1 MKYKATYG
9 KSVHGIDEIN
19 AVVGVLKKSTAMG
32 KNVLNFEKKISSLT
46 GKNFTLMVNSG
57 SSAFLLLSEI
67 LNIKKNDEFIIPAVN
82 FPTAMVPFLKK
93 GMIPVVIDIDINN
106 LQIDIG
112 KLKKCISSR
121 TKLIIIPNLIGNLA
135 RWDLI
140 RKIVGPKIILIED
153 SADTLGAKINN
164 KISGA
169 FSDFTITSFYGSHVI
184 NCAGN
189 GGALSLNNYKLYKK
203 AKLIR
208 SWGRMSSLMSNDKI
222 NNRFNFKL
230 LGVDYDKKF
239 IFGEMGYNLEP
250 SELGAAFGL
259 VQLKKL
265 KDNIKLRIKNFNL
278 HNIFF
283 SKYKNFFIVPSIDK
297 TIYTGMLAYPLII
310 KNNSPFSRKNL
321 QVFLEKSKV
330 QTRPIFS
337 GNFLIHP
344 AFSNIKYKKYDKNFN
359 NADLVTKNG
368 IMIGLHHGLSLKEIF
383 YVHSKFRSFLKK
395 FI

>member
-1 MKYKATYG
+1 MKYKVTYG
-9 KSVHGIDEIN
+9 RSVHGIAEIKA
-19 AVVGVLKKSTAMG
+19 AVRVLKKSTAMG
-32 KNVLNFEKKISSLT
+32 KNVINFEKKISDLT
-46 GKNFTLMVNSG
+46 SKNFTLMVNSG

-67 LNIKKNDEFIIPAVN
+67 LNLKKNDEFIIPAVN
-82 FPTAMVPFLKK
+82 FPTAIVPFLKK
-93 GMIPVVIDIDINN
+93 GMVPVVVDIDINN
-106 LQIDIG
+106 LQIDVNKI
-112 KLKKCISSR
+112 KKCITSK
-121 TKLIIIPNLIGNLA
+121 TKLIIIPNLIGNLI
-135 RWDLI
+135 RWDLL
-140 RKIVGPKIILIED
+140 RKIVGPKIMLVED

-164 KISGA
+164 SLSGK
-169 FSDFTITSFYGSHVI
+169 FSNFTITSFYGSHVI

-189 GGALSLNNYKLYKK
+189 GGALSLNNFKLYEK

-208 SWGRMSSLMSNDKI
+208 SWGRMSSLMNNDKI

-230 LGVDYDKKF
+230 LGFDYDKKF
-239 IFGEMGYNLEP
+239 IFSEMGYNLEP

-265 KDNIKLRIKNFNL
+265 TQNIEHRIKNFNL

-297 TIYTGMLAYPLII
+297 SIYTGMLAYPLII
-310 KNNSPFSRKNL
+310 KKNSPFSRKNL

-368 IMIGLHHGLSLKEIF
+368 IMIGLHHGLSLKEIS
-383 YVHSKFRSFLKK
+383 YVHDKFSSFLKR

>member
-1 MKYKATYG
+1 MKYIVTYG
-9 KSVHGIDEIN
+9 KSVHGIAEIK
-19 AVVGVLKKSTAMG
+19 AVVRVLKKSTAMG
-32 KNVLNFEKKISSLT
+32 KNVINFEKKISDLT
-46 GKNFTLMVNSG
+46 SKNFTLMVNSG
-57 SSAFLLLSEI
+57 SSAFLLLSEL
-67 LNIKKNDEFIIPAVN
+67 LNLKKNDEFIIPAVN
-82 FPTAMVPFLKK
+82 FPTAIVPFLKK
-93 GMIPVVIDIDINN
+93 GMVPVVVDIDINN
-106 LQIDIG
+106 LQIDIN
-112 KLKKCISSR
+112 KIKKCISSK
-121 TKLIIIPNLIGNLA
+121 TKLIIIPNLIGNLI
-135 RWDLI
+135 RWDLL
-140 RKIVGPKIILIED
+140 RKIVGPKIILVED

-164 KISGA
+164 RLTGK
-169 FSDFTITSFYGSHVI
+169 FSDFTISSFYGSHVI

-189 GGALSLNNYKLYKK
+189 GGALSLNNFKLYEK

-208 SWGRMSSLMSNDKI
+208 SWGRMSSLMNNDKI

-230 LGVDYDKKF
+230 LGFDYDKKF
-239 IFGEMGYNLEP
+239 IFSEMGYNLEP

-265 KDNIKLRIKNFNL
+265 KQNIEQRIKNFKL
-278 HNIFF
+278 HNTFF
-283 SKYKNFFIVPSIDK
+283 SKYKNFFVVPSIDK

-310 KNNSPFSRKNL
+310 KKKSPFSRKNL

-344 AFSNIKYKKYDKNFN
+344 AFLNIKYKKYDKNFN

-368 IMIGLHHGLSLKEIF
+368 IMIGLHHGLSSKEIS
-383 YVHSKFRSFLKK
+383 YVHDKFSSFLKT